1 MSASSPSSATIVMLA
16 RYEHIAAITR
26 AMLAAAHNEDWPTA
40 QACGQQ
46 YCHAVEALRRDDDDA
61 TTLTEEERRLKYEL
75 LSHILAN
82 DAATRNLAMPQLAR
96 LGVLLGQLKR
106 QQSLRHAYA
115 PHQP

>member
-1 MSASSPSSATIVMLA
+1 MSVRPPSPAVVLLA

-26 AMLAAAHNEDWPTA
+26 AMLTAAHNEDWPAA

-46 YCHAVEALRRDDDDA
+46 YCHAVEALRRDDEEA
-61 TTLTEEERRLKYEL
+61 VVLTDEQRRLKYEL

-82 DAATRNLAMPQLAR
+82 DAATRDLAMPQLAR

-115 PHQP
+115 VHRP